1 MAVVSSAVSTID
13 REVGMLDA
21 ATAVPGLAAG
31 TLSREQQAVVDHDS
45 GPLLVFA
52 GPGSGKTRTITE
64 RIAALI
70 RRGVPAHEILALT
83 FTVRATEEMRV
94 RLIRT
99 LGQDQCQGLTV
110 STFHGL
116 CSRMLRRHAGRFN
129 RTEKFS
135 IYDET
140 DLRKV
145 LVELVKAHRGDA
157 GDAAEGETLAADVAR
172 MTVKAIAMAKCKLV
186 TPAAMREHGEHPER
200 ELIAELWELLE
211 GEMRSSDAF
220 DFQDLLTHC
229 VSVLDGHDDIR
240 GVYRARWRHI
250 LVDEFQDTDVS
261 QFALLRQLAG
271 PEGCGPD
278 GSLVVVGDDD
288 QCLVRGTLVTMADG
302 TTKPIEKVR
311 VGDMVLAAVGGP
323 KRGPARVAATR
334 RFTNRREGVKLT
346 FASGRTL
353 VSTPEHM
360 HIAGYREGGAPPM
373 HITYLM
379 FREGMGFRVG
389 TSYSESGGGR
399 VPGLR
404 LNHERADCGW
414 VLSTHATRPDA
425 QLAESIAAAKYGLP
439 ISPFKAR
446 INQNG
451 LSGRQPMIAALY
463 AALDTASGARR
474 LMAEHGL
481 SPAHPHR
488 VAEGHEGRRRHVT
501 VTMTYGRAQHAVS
514 VAGSDPEVAARL
526 REAGYNTRPNRTRKG
541 WRVTVI
547 RADLGEALEHAQR
560 LCDLTDGHL
569 RQIARVGGKDADA
582 KHGRLPLMP
591 ASAVRCGM
599 VMATADSSY
608 DTVVACERV
617 VLSDPVYD
625 LDVDCVHNFIA
636 AGLVT
641 HNSVYSFRGAHV
653 GNLLDFQEAFPGA
666 RKHLLRRNYR
676 CSRAVLRAAM
686 ACIRN
691 NQRRESKALVVR
703 ADAPEGSVTRRQFPN
718 EHSEAMAIAREIKA
732 RHAAGVPLTEIAAL
746 CRTLRHTKTLQQQL
760 TAAHI
765 PHRVI
770 GSHSLW
776 ERVEVQDAL
785 AYLTLVANPHDAVA
799 FKRAI
804 AAPTDRAQFTA
815 AKVKSLTRGI
825 GDARQKLVVS
835 YAHEHEVDLLEASI
849 NAQHINGLGNDARA
863 ALVTF
868 GKQLS
873 SIRYDL
879 EFGRSIFHAVI
890 GTLTCDGGPVR
901 CYEHL
906 LANTEDRAILTDTE
920 RVLEDLRSLTRA
932 AQTYE
937 SEHGEDATL
946 AGFLAE
952 ARIEPAEIVKAGE
965 DNRMTVST
973 IHGAKGTEY
982 RVVYVIACEE
992 RVLPHGFA
1000 LDAADPAALE
1010 EERRL
1015 AYIAITRARE
1025 DVICTTVSERVGDRG
1040 DLRRPSRFLAE
1051 AGL

>member
-1 MAVVSSAVSTID
+1 
-13 REVGMLDA
+13 
-21 ATAVPGLAAG
+21 
-31 TLSREQQAVVDHDS
+31 
-45 GPLLVFA
+45 
-52 GPGSGKTRTITE
+52 
-64 RIAALI
+64 
-70 RRGVPAHEILALT
+70 
-83 FTVRATEEMRV
+83 
-94 RLIRT
+94 
-99 LGQDQCQGLTV
+99 
-110 STFHGL
+110 
-116 CSRMLRRHAGRFN
+116 
-129 RTEKFS
+129 
-135 IYDET
+135 
-140 DLRKV
+140 
-145 LVELVKAHRGDA
+145 
-157 GDAAEGETLAADVAR
+157 
-172 MTVKAIAMAKCKLV
+172 MAKCKLV

-211 GEMRSSDAF
+211 AEMRSSDAF
-220 DFQDLLTHC
+220 DFQDLLTYC

-261 QFALLRQLAG
+261 QFQLLLQLAG

-288 QCLVRGTLVTMADG
+288 Q
-302 TTKPIEKVR
+302 
-311 VGDMVLAAVGGP
+311 AV
-323 KRGPARVAATR
+323 
-334 RFTNRREGVKLT
+334 
-346 FASGRTL
+346 
-353 VSTPEHM
+353 
-360 HIAGYREGGAPPM
+360 
-373 HITYLM
+373 
-379 FREGMGFRVG
+379 
-389 TSYSESGGGR
+389 
-399 VPGLR
+399 
-404 LNHERADCGW
+404 
-414 VLSTHATRPDA
+414 
-425 QLAESIAAAKYGLP
+425 
-439 ISPFKAR
+439 
-446 INQNG
+446 
-451 LSGRQPMIAALY
+451 Y
-463 AALDTASGARR
+463 A
-474 LMAEHGL
+474 
-481 SPAHPHR
+481 
-488 VAEGHEGRRRHVT
+488 
-501 VTMTYGRAQHAVS
+501 
-514 VAGSDPEVAARL
+514 
-526 REAGYNTRPNRTRKG
+526 
-541 WRVTVI
+541 
-547 RADLGEALEHAQR
+547 
-560 LCDLTDGHL
+560 
-569 RQIARVGGKDADA
+569 
-582 KHGRLPLMP
+582 
-591 ASAVRCGM
+591 
-599 VMATADSSY
+599 
-608 DTVVACERV
+608 
-617 VLSDPVYD
+617 
-625 LDVDCVHNFIA
+625 
-636 AGLVT
+636 
-641 HNSVYSFRGAHV
+641 FRGAHV

-676 CSRAVLRAAM
+676 CSRSVLRAAM

-703 ADAPEGSVTRRQFPN
+703 TDAPEGSVTRRQFPN
-718 EHSEAMAIAREIKA
+718 EHAEAMAIAREIKA
-732 RHAAGVPLTEIAAL
+732 KHAAGVPLTEIAAL

-815 AKVKSLTRGI
+815 AKIKSLTRGV
-825 GDARQKLVVS
+825 GDARQKLVVA
-835 YAHEHEVDLLEASI
+835 YAHEHEIDLLEACI
-849 NAQHINGLGNDARA
+849 NAQHINGIGNDART
-863 ALVTF
+863 ALITF

-937 SEHGEDATL
+937 NEHGEDATL

-982 RVVYVIACEE
+982 RVVYVLACEE

-1015 AYIAITRARE
+1015 AYIALTRARE
-1025 DVICTTVSERVGDRG
+1025 DVVCTTCSERVGDRG

>member
-1 MAVVSSAVSTID
+1 MVAVTSATSTID
-13 REVGMLDA
+13 REVAMFDA
-21 ATAVPGLAAG
+21 ATADPGLLAG
-31 TLSREQQAVVDHDS
+31 TLSREQQAVVDHES

-94 RLIRT
+94 RLIKT
-99 LGQDQCQGLTV
+99 LGQEQCQGLTV

-116 CSRMLRRHAGRFN
+116 CNRMLRRHAGRFG
-129 RTEKFS
+129 RSEKYS

-145 LVELVKAHRGDA
+145 VVELVKAHRGDA
-157 GDAAEGETLAADVAR
+157 GDAEGETLAADVAR
-172 MTVKAIAMAKCKLV
+172 IAVKAIAMAKCKLV

-200 ELIAELWELLE
+200 ELIADLWELLE
-211 GEMRSSDAF
+211 AEMRSSDAF
-220 DFQDLLTHC
+220 DFQDLLTYC

-261 QFALLRQLAG
+261 QFQLLLQLAG

-288 QCLVRGTLVTMADG
+288 Q
-302 TTKPIEKVR
+302 
-311 VGDMVLAAVGGP
+311 AV
-323 KRGPARVAATR
+323 
-334 RFTNRREGVKLT
+334 
-346 FASGRTL
+346 
-353 VSTPEHM
+353 
-360 HIAGYREGGAPPM
+360 
-373 HITYLM
+373 
-379 FREGMGFRVG
+379 
-389 TSYSESGGGR
+389 
-399 VPGLR
+399 
-404 LNHERADCGW
+404 
-414 VLSTHATRPDA
+414 
-425 QLAESIAAAKYGLP
+425 YG
-439 ISPFKAR
+439 
-446 INQNG
+446 
-451 LSGRQPMIAALY
+451 
-463 AALDTASGARR
+463 
-474 LMAEHGL
+474 
-481 SPAHPHR
+481 
-488 VAEGHEGRRRHVT
+488 
-501 VTMTYGRAQHAVS
+501 
-514 VAGSDPEVAARL
+514 
-526 REAGYNTRPNRTRKG
+526 
-541 WRVTVI
+541 
-547 RADLGEALEHAQR
+547 
-560 LCDLTDGHL
+560 
-569 RQIARVGGKDADA
+569 
-582 KHGRLPLMP
+582 
-591 ASAVRCGM
+591 
-599 VMATADSSY
+599 
-608 DTVVACERV
+608 
-617 VLSDPVYD
+617 
-625 LDVDCVHNFIA
+625 
-636 AGLVT
+636 
-641 HNSVYSFRGAHV
+641 FRGAHV
-653 GNLLDFQEAFPGA
+653 GNLLDFQDAFPGA

-676 CSRAVLRAAM
+676 CSRSVLRAAM

-703 ADAPEGSVTRRQFPN
+703 TDAPEGSVTRRQFPN
-718 EHSEAMAIAREIKA
+718 EHAEAMAIAREIKA
-732 RHAAGVPLTEIAAL
+732 KHAAGVPLTEIAAL

-815 AKVKSLTRGI
+815 AKVKSLTRGV
-825 GDARQKLVVS
+825 GDARQKLVVA
-835 YAHEHEVDLLEASI
+835 YAHEHEIDLLEACI
-849 NAQHINGLGNDARA
+849 NAQHIHGIGNDARA

-906 LANTEDRAILTDTE
+906 LANTEDRAVLSDTN

-982 RVVYVIACEE
+982 RAVYVMACEE
-992 RVLPHGFA
+992 RVLPSGFA

-1015 AYIAITRARE
+1015 AYIAMTRARE